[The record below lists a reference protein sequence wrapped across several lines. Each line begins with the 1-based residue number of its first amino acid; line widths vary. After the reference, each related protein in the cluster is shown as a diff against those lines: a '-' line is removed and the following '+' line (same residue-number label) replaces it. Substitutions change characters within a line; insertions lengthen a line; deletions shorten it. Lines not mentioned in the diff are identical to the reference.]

1 MTDAGM
7 SNKDALK
14 SATIETAK
22 LLRVEDRIGQIKP
35 GMLADIIAVQNNPIE
50 DISTVKNVSFVMK
63 DGVIYKQNS

>member
-22 LLRVEDRIGQIKP
+22 LLRVEDKLGQIKP

-50 DISTVKNVSFVMK
+50 DISTVKNISFVMK
-63 DGVIYKQNS
+63 DGVIYKHNS

>member
-1 MTDAGM
+1 M

-22 LLRVEDRIGQIKP
+22 LLRVEDELGQIKP
-35 GMLADIIAVQNNPIE
+35 GMLADIIAVQNNPIQ